1 MALTTSGLLLA
12 SGALSAGGSAYNII
26 QGAKAK
32 SEANQAAASAA
43 NSIAQMQE
51 ADKFRN
57 LQVPTLGLEMAQQNV
72 QARQAQQLQGLQDIG
87 AAGVLGGL
95 TALNTQGQAQDLAL
109 AAQAQNA
116 QYERDLYQA
125 QNAQAIEQRR
135 MGRLSGLEQQRLL
148 GAQAASAYGQQQI
161 NAGITGLAQTAGNV
175 LVQSLKDKSLFEDAT
190 KPPVKTTAGTTV
202 TPTAAAAQTP
212 TITTLTGEQ
221 IQQNAQ
227 SAFNPQV
234 NSMLP
239 AGMQTLTPEVAGGL
253 GLTAPAVIT
262 PEIGTEAVVNA
273 NPATQEDAEYKKM
286 IKQAMIDLSKDP
298 VNIENWKRRGLRW
311 NPVTQETELMFD
323 ELGIDPVTFE
333 RKKK

>member
-1 MALTTSGLLLA
+1 MAA
-12 SGALSAGGSAYNII
+12 IAAAAIAAGGSAYSII

-32 SEANQAAASAA
+32 SEANQAAANAA
-43 NSIAQMQE
+43 QSIAQMQE

-57 LQVPTLGLEMAQQNV
+57 LQVPTLGLEMAQQNI
-72 QARQAQQLQGLQDIG
+72 QARQAQQLEGLRDIG

-109 AAQAQNA
+109 AAQAQEA
-116 QYERDLYQA
+116 QYARDFAQA

-135 MGRLSGLEQQRLL
+135 MGREVGLEQQRLT

-175 LVQSLKDKSLFEDAT
+175 LVQSLKDKPLFEDAT
-190 KPPVKTTAGTTV
+190 TPPVKTTAGA
-202 TPTAAAAQTP
+202 TAAQVGNTVAPTPVTQGTNTAANTA
-212 TITTLTGEQ
+212 TIT
-221 IQQNAQ
+221 N
-227 SAFNPQV
+227 V
-234 NSMLP
+234 
-239 AGMQTLTPEVAGGL
+239 PEFA
-253 GLTAPAVIT
+253 APAVIA
-262 PEIGTEAVVNA
+262 PVVGTEAAVNA
-273 NPATQEDAEYKKM
+273 NPAPQEDAEYKKM
-286 IKQAMIDLSKDP
+286 VKQAMIDLSKDP

-323 ELGIDPVTFE
+323 ELGIDPVTLE

>member
-1 MALTTSGLLLA
+1 M
-12 SGALSAGGSAYNII
+12 GAITAAVIAAGGSAYSII

-32 SEANQAAASAA
+32 RDADQAAAKAA
-43 NSIAQMQE
+43 QSIAQMQE

-72 QARQAQQLQGLQDIG
+72 QARQAQQLEGLRDIG

-109 AAQAQNA
+109 AAQAQEA
-116 QYERDLYQA
+116 QYARDFAQA

-135 MGRLSGLEQQRLL
+135 MGREAGLEQQRLT
-148 GAQAASAYGQQQI
+148 GAQAASAYGQSQI
-161 NAGITGLAQTAGNV
+161 NAGITGLAQTAGNI
-175 LVQSLKDKSLFEDAT
+175 LTQSLKDKPLFGDKKT
-190 KPPVKTTAGTTV
+190 PPVKTTADATA
-202 TPTAAAAQTP
+202 TAAQIP

-227 SAFNPQV
+227 SAFAPQV

-262 PEIGTEAVVNA
+262 PEIGTEAVVNT
-273 NPATQEDAEYKKM
+273 PASTDTNIPQDQLDLFKNRTKDQWAKWRSENLVKDNQVFNNVSDIYKAGY
-286 IKQAMIDLSKDP
+286 I
-298 VNIENWKRRGLRW
+298 W
-311 NPVTQETELMFD
+311 NPQTKDWEW
-323 ELGIDPVTFE
+323 
-333 RKKK
+333 